1 MRTILLTVL
10 LVVAATA
17 QATDYYVAPNGDDHA
32 AGTKGAPL
40 RTIMRAQQAAKAGDT
55 VYFRGGVYT
64 YTAGINRCATR
75 TDTVN

>member
-17 QATDYYVAPNGDDHA
+17 QATDYYVAPYGDDHA

-40 RTIMRAQQAAKAGDT
+40 RTIMRAQQAAKP
-55 VYFRGGVYT
+55 
-64 YTAGINRCATR
+64 ATR
-75 TDTVN
+75 FTFAAASIPTQQASTAALPVQTP